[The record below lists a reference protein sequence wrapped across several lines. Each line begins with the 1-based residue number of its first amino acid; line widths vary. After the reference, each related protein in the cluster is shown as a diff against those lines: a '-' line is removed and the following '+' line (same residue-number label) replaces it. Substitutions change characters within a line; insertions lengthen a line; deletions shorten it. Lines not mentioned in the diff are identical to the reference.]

1 MHPATDQMP
10 HVFLSANPYWFT
22 VQHLGTFPYCHS
34 DPSSAEPP
42 LAVSTATAVECA
54 LRCVWG
60 NSGCSGF
67 RELRGFVLEWKGT
80 DHRCCDCWP
89 PPLLLLPVFLL
100 SHPPP
105 FITLW
110 VSSPHSLRSRAC
122 KLLLWYCLR
131 QGSVVFVALKKI
143 EKGAA
148 SVFICA
154 TVYSSSCHFK
164 FFKNFTVTTVCQA
177 PKMTKVACYI
187 LSLLK
192 SYANFV
198 CGTDQNLS
206 RYPSELSNLTC
217 ASVLELHN

>member
-1 MHPATDQMP
+1 MP
-10 HVFLSANPYWFT
+10 HVFLSAKPYWFT

-42 LAVSTATAVECA
+42 LAVATATAVECA

-67 RELRGFVLEWKGT
+67 RELRGFVLKWKGT

-100 SHPPP
+100 CHPPP

-110 VSSPHSLRSRAC
+110 VSSPHSLRSCAC
-122 KLLLWYCLR
+122 KLSRRCRLR

-143 EKGAA
+143 EKGAEA
-148 SVFICA
+148 TSMFNCA
-154 TVYSSSCHFK
+154 TVYSSSCNFK
-164 FFKNFTVTTVCQA
+164 FFKNITVTTVCQA

-187 LSLLK
+187 PSLLK

-198 CGTDQNLS
+198 CGTDQNFKS
-206 RYPSELSNLTC
+206 HYPSELSNLTC
-217 ASVLELHN
+217 ASILELHD